1 MVASRRT
8 IKVKECVHDIRSRMT
23 DDEIREKYRISLNR
37 LKKVFRVL
45 VDSKAISHSELY
57 KLSPLYRK
65 TCDDI
70 QSRRK
75 PRIDLTVRLPIYE
88 LGSSSEGVVRD
99 ISEHGFRVAGIHSKA
114 GEIKAFQLPVEM
126 FIGFD
131 PLLLIAK
138 CIWVETKG
146 KTVAYPVAG
155 FEIKDISEHDLEA
168 LRKLVHLLI
177 LSKSG
182 EWKINR

>member
-1 MVASRRT
+1 MASRKS
-8 IKVKECVHDIRSRMT
+8 ISAKECVHDIRSKMS
-23 DDEIREKYRISLNR
+23 DDEIGEKYQISSKH
-37 LKKVFRVL
+37 LKKIFRVL
-45 VDSKAISHSELY
+45 VDSRAISHSELY
-57 KLSPLYRK
+57 ALSPLYRK
-65 TCDDI
+65 ACDDI

-88 LGSSSEGVVRD
+88 VGSSTKGIVRD
-99 ISEHGFRVAGIHSKA
+99 ISEKGFRVAGISSVP
-114 GEIKAFQLPVEM
+114 GETKAFQLPVEM

-131 PLLLIAK
+131 PLLLVAK

-146 KTVAYPVAG
+146 KHIAYPVAG
-155 FEIKDISEHDLEA
+155 YEIKNISEHDLEA

-182 EWKINR
+182 EWKVNR